1 MAGIN
6 VGRGVISIDVSQ
18 ALTTVNQLG
27 KNMKKE
33 NFDKCLE
40 YTIKDTGNRAVK
52 KFIKQEIPQEY
63 AVTTSWVG
71 SKVQNAKYAGGGGSI
86 SCVVPV
92 KGERGTLG
100 GIFSA
105 GGGTVQ
111 KGRAKKNGMALKK
124 LKNKKSTITA
134 QILRGKTSV
143 LPGTLPNQGGNPP
156 FRMPT
161 GPVMTRTKS
170 TSLPIARVVGRAV
183 PQMVDKHFESRIQKP
198 IEDYIVKRFQE
209 NAKRFLKV

>member
-1 MAGIN
+1 MAIN
-6 VGRGVISIDVSQ
+6 VGRGYIDIDVSQ

-40 YTIKDTGNRAVK
+40 WTIKDTGNRAVK

-63 AVTTSWVG
+63 AVSGSWVG
-71 SKVQNAKYAGGGGSI
+71 SKVQSAKYSGGGGSVQ
-86 SCVVPV
+86 CVVPV
-92 KGERGTLG
+92 KGERGTIG

-105 GGGTVQ
+105 GGGGYA
-111 KGRAKKNGMALKK
+111 KGRAKKNGKALKALKK
-124 LKNKKSTITA
+124 KKSTITA
-134 QILRGKTSV
+134 QILRGATSV
-143 LPGTLPNQGGNPP
+143 LPGNLPNQGGNPP

-161 GPVMTRTKS
+161 GPVMTRTQHTAK
-170 TSLPIARVVGRAV
+170 PIARVVGRAV

-209 NAKRFLKV
+209 NAKRFLGV